1 MARIDDS
8 KHPWKR
14 KTKTVR
20 GPGEREPYSQ
30 AGKYVCKKST
40 KLPKGMTEA
49 TGKLYY
55 IQQCT
60 VVATGRTFPVLTD
73 KAWKKGYNA
82 DRREWLKATAAGK
95 AEAARAAK
103 GRRKGYKCK
112 TDNRTPKVKCK

>member
-20 GPGEREPYSQ
+20 GPRKRAPYSQ

-40 KLPKGMTEA
+40 AVPKGMTKAEA
-49 TGKLYY
+49 KLYY
-55 IQQCT
+55 IQQCK
-60 VVATGRTFPVLTD
+60 VVATGRTFPVLTE
-73 KAWKKGYNA
+73 KAWKKDYNA
-82 DRREWLKATAAGK
+82 ARRDWLKTAAGK